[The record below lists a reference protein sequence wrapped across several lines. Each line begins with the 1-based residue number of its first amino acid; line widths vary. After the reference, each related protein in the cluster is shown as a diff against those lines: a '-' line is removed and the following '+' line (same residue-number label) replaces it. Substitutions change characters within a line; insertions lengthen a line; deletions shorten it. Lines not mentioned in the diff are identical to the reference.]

1 MAIRKNRYFDAGKYQ
16 QEAASPPLAGDPH
29 CHFTSKYLLAH
40 FENVN
45 HLERN
50 LKRLPEAEEFFF
62 LQTNNSFNAFTFIP
76 YVSNFVSIKR
86 LYASTYS
93 ISRKVITALMELH
106 SRGLVEEITLLI
118 SDSMIKRNPVT
129 IDMLMGIA
137 HANSNLKV
145 LFGWNHSKVCL
156 LESSPDPSQGGESG
170 GRNYYVIEGSGN
182 WSDNAAIEQY
192 TFANCK
198 GLFDFRM
205 DLFAPEK
212 ARQVVDASGQLQLVN
227 SKQLPVGSK

>member
-1 MAIRKNRYFDAGKYQ
+1 MAGNRFFDIKERKSGPSP
-16 QEAASPPLAGDPH
+16 QEDPQR
-29 CHFTSKYLLAH
+29 HFKSKYLLAH

-45 HLERN
+45 NLEKN
-50 LKRLPEAEEFFF
+50 LTRLPSPEEFFF

-76 YVSNFVSIKR
+76 YVCKTVKVRR
-86 LYASTYS
+86 LFASTYS

-106 SRGLVEEITLLI
+106 NAGLVDEITLLI
-118 SDSMIKRNPVT
+118 SDSMIKRNPQT
-129 IDMLMGIA
+129 IDVLTGVAAA
-137 HANSNLKV
+137 HPNLNV

-156 LESSPDPSQGGESG
+156 LESSPGPSEGGEI
-170 GRNYYVIEGSGN
+170 NYFVIEGSGN
-182 WSDNAAIEQY
+182 WAENAAMEQY

-212 ARQVVDASGQLQLVN
+212 ARQVAQGGSVAVIN
-227 SKQLPVGSK
+227 KQSQKN

>member
-1 MAIRKNRYFDAGKYQ
+1 MANRYFDISTLKDP
-16 QEAASPPLAGDPH
+16 SPAKDPSR
-29 CHFTSKYLLAH
+29 HFTSKYLLAH

-45 HLERN
+45 RLEGQ
-50 LKRLPEAEEFFF
+50 LKRLPTAEEFFF

-76 YVSNFVSIKR
+76 FICKYVQITR

-106 SRGLVEEITLLI
+106 SRGFVEEITLLI
-118 SDSMIKRNPVT
+118 SDSMVKRNPMT
-129 IDMLMGIA
+129 IDVLLSVA
-137 HANSNLKV
+137 AANSNLKV

-156 LESSPDPSQGGESG
+156 IEASSPSSSPEGGESQHF
-170 GRNYYVIEGSGN
+170 VIEGSGN

-192 TFANCK
+192 TFANSK

-205 DLFAPEK
+205 DLFAPER
-212 ARQVVDASGQLQLVN
+212 ARQVAEGGNLRKLN
-227 SKQLPVGSK
+227 

>member
-1 MAIRKNRYFDAGKYQ
+1 MANRYFDISKLKDP
-16 QEAASPPLAGDPH
+16 SPAKDPSR
-29 CHFTSKYLLAH
+29 HFESKYLLAH

-45 HLERN
+45 KLEGQ
-50 LKRLPEAEEFFF
+50 LKRLPSAEEFFF
-62 LQTNNSFNAFTFIP
+62 LQTNNSFNAFTFLP
-76 YVSNFVSIKR
+76 FVCKYVKVRR

-106 SRGLVEEITLLI
+106 SRGFVDEITLLI
-118 SDSMIKRNPVT
+118 SDSMVKRNPIT
-129 IDMLMGIA
+129 IDLLLSVA
-137 HANSNLKV
+137 AANPNLKV

-156 LESSPDPSQGGESG
+156 LESGED
-170 GRNYYVIEGSGN
+170 YFVIEGSGN

-198 GLFDFRM
+198 GLYDFRM

-212 ARQVVDASGQLQLVN
+212 ARQTATG
-227 SKQLPVGSK
+227 GSLKVINV

>member
-1 MAIRKNRYFDAGKYQ
+1 MIKNRFFDIKDLKAASQKKQ
-16 QEAASPPLAGDPH
+16 QES
-29 CHFTSKYLLAH
+29 HFESRYLLAH

-45 HLERN
+45 RLEGQ
-50 LKRLPEAEEFFF
+50 LKRLPSPEEFFF

-76 YVSNFVSIKR
+76 YVCKTVKVRR

-106 SRGLVEEITLLI
+106 SRGFVDEITLLI
-118 SDSMIKRNPVT
+118 SDSMIKRNPMT
-129 IDMLMGIA
+129 IDVLLGVA
-137 HANSNLKV
+137 AANRNLNV

-156 LESSPDPSQGGESG
+156 LEAPSSSPKGGEFD
-170 GRNYYVIEGSGN
+170 YYVIEGSGN
-182 WSDNAAIEQY
+182 WSENAAVEQY

-205 DLFAPEK
+205 DLFAPER
-212 ARQVVDASGQLQLVN
+212 ARQVATGGTIKSI
-227 SKQLPVGSK
+227 K